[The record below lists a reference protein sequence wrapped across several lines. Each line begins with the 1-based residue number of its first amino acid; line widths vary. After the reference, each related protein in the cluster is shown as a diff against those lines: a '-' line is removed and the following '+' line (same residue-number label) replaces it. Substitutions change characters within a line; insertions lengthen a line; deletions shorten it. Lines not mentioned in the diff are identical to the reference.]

1 MPTYPLLIR
10 MKLARREHIRIH
22 VALCAL
28 TKVLVLFENLP
39 VEVTYVGE
47 LFIGSIFV
55 AVNFIFDFA
64 GCGRCWYHALD
75 VEEIITSG
83 MSVPDHL
90 DASSID
96 SRASHRCGWIAEG
109 YCSSELAIARLFVED
124 IVSHLRTRRFHSVL
138 VQVRDSSNLTPIVS
152 RGLCPAHR
160 SVGTMAGLDT
170 VMRHSVNASFARPRL
185 TKG

>member
-64 GCGRCWYHALD
+64 GRRRRWHNALD
-75 VEEIITSG
+75 VEKIVTSKMSAIIN
-83 MSVPDHL
+83 L
-90 DASSID
+90 YAS
-96 SRASHRCGWIAEG
+96 
-109 YCSSELAIARLFVED
+109 
-124 IVSHLRTRRFHSVL
+124 
-138 VQVRDSSNLTPIVS
+138 
-152 RGLCPAHR
+152 
-160 SVGTMAGLDT
+160 
-170 VMRHSVNASFARPRL
+170 
-185 TKG
+185 

>member
-1 MPTYPLLIR
+1 

-55 AVNFIFDFA
+55 AVNFIFDLA

-83 MSVPDHL
+83 MSVPDHFN
-90 DASSID
+90 ASSID
-96 SRASHRCGWIAEG
+96 SRASHRCGWIAEC
-109 YCSSELAIARLFVED
+109 YCSSKLAIA
-124 IVSHLRTRRFHSVL
+124 
-138 VQVRDSSNLTPIVS
+138 
-152 RGLCPAHR
+152 
-160 SVGTMAGLDT
+160 
-170 VMRHSVNASFARPRL
+170 
-185 TKG
+185 